1 MNKGTTRL
9 SRSLTVLAA
18 VLYAL
23 CGLIWLG
30 LGLGDPAGPD
40 RFRMALG
47 LVWLAGAAVWAVR
60 AVRAVRERREEKESR
75 S

>member
-1 MNKGTTRL
+1 M
-9 SRSLTVLAA
+9 
-18 VLYAL
+18 LYAL

-60 AVRAVRERREEKESR
+60 AVRERRREKESR

>member
-60 AVRAVRERREEKESR
+60 AVRERWEEKESR

>member
-1 MNKGTTRL
+1 MNKGKTRL

-60 AVRAVRERREEKESR
+60 AVLERQEEKESR

>member
-1 MNKGTTRL
+1 M
-9 SRSLTVLAA
+9 
-18 VLYAL
+18 LYAL

-60 AVRAVRERREEKESR
+60 AVRERREEKESR

>member
-60 AVRAVRERREEKESR
+60 ALRERREEKETR

>member
-1 MNKGTTRL
+1 MNNGTTRL

-60 AVRAVRERREEKESR
+60 AVRERQEEKESR

>member
-47 LVWLAGAAVWAVR
+47 LVWLAGAAVWAVW
-60 AVRAVRERREEKESR
+60 AVRERREEKESR

>member
-60 AVRAVRERREEKESR
+60 AVRERQEEKESR